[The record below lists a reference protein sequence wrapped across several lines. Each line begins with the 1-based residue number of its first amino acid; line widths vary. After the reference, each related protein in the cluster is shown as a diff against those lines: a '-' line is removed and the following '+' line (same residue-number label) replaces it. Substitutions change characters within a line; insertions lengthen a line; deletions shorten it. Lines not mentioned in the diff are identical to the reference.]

1 MNTVKIAKRTNF
13 KSFLMVQSGIKILKE
28 VFPYPFNYGICW
40 KLHMK
45 DPDAYSEPRQTSK
58 AQHFAKIGKAF
69 GPLTILKKLYLRHL
83 AATNTS
89 LITVCKSLISFLLN
103 EFRDTIFSCE

>member
-1 MNTVKIAKRTNF
+1 
-13 KSFLMVQSGIKILKE
+13 MVHSDVKILKE

-58 AQHFAKIGKAF
+58 VQHFAKIVKAF
-69 GPLTILKKLYLRHL
+69 GQLTIFAKR
-83 AATNTS
+83 S
-89 LITVCKSLISFLLN
+89 I
-103 EFRDTIFSCE
+103 